1 VLFLLNNGGVTRD
14 MYVVD
19 TPNLEGRPMFTNAPL
34 GEPDA
39 AFVRFDDPT
48 DPALDDAA
56 LAGYLVRTR
65 TDEPTVDARNNDT
78 ARRDA
83 ALASG
88 AHFLSTD
95 YYLPSGFFES
105 TYVVELPGDAVAR
118 CNPVTA
124 PPSCNDADLTE

>member
-1 VLFLLNNGGVTRD
+1 VIFLLNNAGVTRD
-14 MYVVD
+14 MYVAD
-19 TPNLEGRPMFTNAPL
+19 SPSLEGRPMFTNAPL

-56 LAGYLVRTR
+56 RAGYLIRTR
-65 TDEPTVDARNNDT
+65 TDEPTIDARNNNT

-95 YYLPSGFFES
+95 YYQPSTFFES
-105 TYVVELPGDAVAR
+105 SYVVKLPGDVVAR

-124 PPSCNDADLTE
+124 PPSCNAAAVTE